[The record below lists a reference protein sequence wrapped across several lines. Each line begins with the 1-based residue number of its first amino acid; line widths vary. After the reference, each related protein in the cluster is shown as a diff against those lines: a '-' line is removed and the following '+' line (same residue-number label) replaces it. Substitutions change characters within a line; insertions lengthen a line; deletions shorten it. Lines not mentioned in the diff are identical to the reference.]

1 MSFGIEVAPRLH
13 VGSTADYASLESMW
27 DAGLA
32 NQDRWAVVHA
42 AKEPYHRDFV
52 GYVERAA
59 PKDHPE
65 YLFARR
71 DNRLALNL
79 IDVADVKYMP
89 EPLWAAAI
97 AFITEH
103 HDAGREVLIHC
114 NQGGSRAPSLALL
127 WLSFSDPEWGL
138 LKFADAEERFRG
150 LYPAYSPAA
159 GPRDFVANNWGI
171 PFDNLAAAET
181 F

>member
-1 MSFGIEVAPRLH
+1 MPIGIEVYPRLH
-13 VGSTADYASLESMW
+13 VGSTADFTSLESMW
-27 DAGLA
+27 DAGLI
-32 NQDRWAVVHA
+32 NPQRWAVVHA

-79 IDVADVKYMP
+79 IDVADVRFMP
-89 EPLWAAAI
+89 GPLWDAALT
-97 AFITEH
+97 FITEQYM
-103 HDAGREVLIHC
+103 AGREVLIHC

-127 WLSFSDPEWGL
+127 WLAGQDGWSDLPFLE
-138 LKFADAEERFRG
+138 AEARFLE
-150 LYPAYSPAA
+150 LYPAYAPAA
-159 GPRDFVANNWGI
+159 GPRDYVAQHWA
-171 PFDNLAAAET
+171 DDLVTTED
-181 F
+181 